1 MTVWSPVMT
10 TAITRSPLT
19 FELIESIIEAL
30 PTQSRIMI
38 RLLLLQYLEPSEE
51 DIHFIVEDQPDSR
64 FMAGDQPEKKT
75 SLVAAIHEV
84 TSRIG
89 QYSMFLRQKRER
101 PWLQVECL
109 KKQNTL
115 TDLTILAA
123 EGLLTSK
130 FNIDPVE
137 LKDRKKTAI
146 ASLPRPEIR
155 RLDRAVEQEE
165 ISEDDFH
172 RERLLIEY
180 QTLLRRQERQRRRL
194 KNAEQDYELSGISSM
209 QDHEVAHIWGIPLG
223 SLSARKVKALTQYI
237 SALQAKL
244 DQEPT
249 SSIPHQVYTDLWRE
263 TLSLLSKR
271 PSQRSIVTFIPGIER
286 TEEALIEKLK
296 TFADG
301 SMPEGSES
309 SFWQLITRVHDSE
322 HSGPWYSHARA
333 IFALQRL
340 FAIQSDSEPTLD
352 ELEEELLKS
361 TRPKSKDD
369 ALPAHQPDDQPVE
382 LSEQALGVLNALS
395 GEIDDKR
402 SH

>member
-1 MTVWSPVMT
+1 MT

-19 FELIESIIEAL
+19 FELIESVIEAL
-30 PTQSRIMI
+30 PAQSRIMI
-38 RLLLLQYLEPSEE
+38 RLLLLQYLEPSQ
-51 DIHFIVEDQPDSR
+51 DDVQFIVEDQPDSR
-64 FMAGDQPEKKT
+64 FSAGEQPRKKP
-75 SLVAAIHEV
+75 SLVAAVHEV
-84 TSRIG
+84 TERIG
-89 QYSMFLRQKRER
+89 QYSGFLRQKRER

-109 KKQNTL
+109 KKQLAL

-123 EGLLTSK
+123 EGLLASK
-130 FNIDPVE
+130 FHADPVE
-137 LKDRKKTAI
+137 LKERKRTAVS
-146 ASLPRPEIR
+146 SLPKPEIR
-155 RLDRAVEQEE
+155 RLNRAVEQEE

-172 RERLLIEY
+172 RERLLVEY
-180 QTLLRRQERQRRRL
+180 QTLLRRRERQRRRL
-194 KNAEQDYELSGISSM
+194 NVAKQEYELSGLSPL

-223 SLSARKVKALTQYI
+223 SLSARKVKALTQYV

-244 DQEPT
+244 DQELT
-249 SSIPHQVYTDLWRE
+249 SSGPHQVYSDLWRE
-263 TLSLLSKR
+263 TLRVLSKK

-301 SMPEGSES
+301 SMPEEVEA

-322 HSGPWYSHARA
+322 HSGPWYSHARS

-340 FAIQSDSEPTLD
+340 FAIQSDSELTVD

-361 TRPKSKDD
+361 TSPKSRDD
-369 ALPAHQPDDQPVE
+369 ALPAHQPDDQPLE

-402 SH
+402 TH